1 MFQSN
6 SFLTIPRAKR
16 RKRKDR
22 GKKRK
27 KPTIQKPPEL
37 RVTHTGESK
46 AKAVQPGPAAQS
58 APAWRSPSG
67 GASRVQLPCFCP
79 GDQQVFLSVL
89 RQFPRTP
96 EKVVHPLAEK
106 QSLWEDTQE
115 KGHQAGARAISQ
127 LRAAGAQG
135 VVLPHLLRACLPP
148 PLREH
153 GCYVWSSQR
162 LGTFEILQGA
172 HWRIRHLSVHEV
184 C

>member
-6 SFLTIPRAKR
+6 SFLTITRAKR

-106 QSLWEDTQE
+106 QSL
-115 KGHQAGARAISQ
+115 
-127 LRAAGAQG
+127 
-135 VVLPHLLRACLPP
+135 LRACLPP

-184 C
+184 LLSPFSLWGRASGSSLSSAPALSPGGSS